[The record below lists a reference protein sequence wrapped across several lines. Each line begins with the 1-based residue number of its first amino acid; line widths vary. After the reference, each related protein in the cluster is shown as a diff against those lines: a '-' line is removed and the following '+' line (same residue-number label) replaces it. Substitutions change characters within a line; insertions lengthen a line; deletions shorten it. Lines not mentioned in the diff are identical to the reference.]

1 MRETIMADQKQQQL
15 GVSAPSLPKGGGA
28 IQSIGKGWGAVGA
41 TGAASLSIP
50 LPITTG
56 RGYAPPLALNYQSS
70 VGNGLFGLGWN
81 LNLGCVA
88 RRATKGVPLYNDDD
102 VILGPDGGVWLAQRD
117 ENGAVITDNIH
128 TYNGLALDQEYE
140 VIRYYARVEGA
151 FDLIEHWRNA
161 DDPPGFWLVHG
172 ADGTLAFYGR
182 NPGSRSTDTAN
193 SNRVA
198 EWLLDETMNATG
210 EHILYE
216 YKAEDL
222 RGLTAATDP
231 GDARNFMSQCYL
243 RRVRYG
249 NFTAHPHLYLW
260 DPSRLDKLEWHFD
273 LIFDYGERGNGSD
286 SAASL
291 TYDEGAQPWDGRA
304 DFHSSFAYGFE
315 LGNLRF
321 VHYVLMFHNFPDE
334 FAEDEP
340 QLVGALKL
348 SYKDLTQSYKVL
360 ESAQSL
366 AWMPDM
372 HRYIQHR
379 PPVLFGYQ
387 EFDAMSGTFKPF
399 DAMPGLNDGHHY
411 QFVDLYG
418 EGLPGVLY
426 QSDKGWMYAEPVRD
440 ARADE
445 PDALKF
451 GDFKEVPSLP
461 VADSQ
466 TSVRQSLADL
476 TGDGRLDWIIA
487 QPGTAGFFTL
497 RPDRTWSK
505 FAPFAAFPAEF
516 FHAQGQIADLVGAG
530 LSDLAMIG
538 PRSVR
543 LYTSRR
549 AEGYSSAIEV
559 AHDEDDDRLPLL
571 SDSQTELVAFADI
584 LGSGQQHLVRIRHNE
599 IRFWPNMGRGHFGKG
614 KKFAD
619 LPFSYEEFKAQRV
632 RLADMDGSGAVDL
645 VYLEP
650 DGFRLFMNKSGHTLA
665 LPSNVSWP
673 QGIRYDDTCQV
684 SLVDLQGL
692 GCSSLVLTKPHMKPA
707 HWRFDYPAIK
717 PYLLNTT
724 NNNMGASG
732 TVTYR
737 SSAQEWLDEKAELL
751 AAGSVPE
758 SGVPFALHVVTRQT
772 QLDEVTGN
780 ELTQLF
786 KYRDGYYDGYD
797 REFRGFGL
805 VLQQDT
811 EDEDGS
817 EDEGFT
823 APVLSKTWYHTGRYP
838 FRAPRGFND
847 SDAQAV
853 VLGDDLLTSFTNG
866 DDEVTAQPSEGELR
880 EMARTL
886 AGSVLRSEVFGFEGE
901 YPRSWPYSVQTTRYL
916 IRQLEVMGEHQPY
929 ARMLPLALE
938 AVSYQYEGQQDD
950 PMCAHTIN
958 LCWDEY
964 GVLTHGAS
972 VNYARRKK
980 PGDAPPFAD
989 EYQARWWQAAH
1000 DEAQQRYYLTET
1012 REQAIHLASAQTWRL
1027 GLPYLS
1033 RVNVMVDEASDVAA
1047 EDISYESFRTENGW
1061 FASLPRTLAALSKQR
1076 YVEVVSD
1083 ASDPHRKIMAEM
1095 SDGEATFQALPGAI
1109 ETAELDD
1116 HALTAYERVMCAHE
1130 LTARLTQAGYHRM
1143 ASFLPQEPSVNLWS
1157 VKRGFNTYAGPEQ
1170 FYRVEAFRPTASH
1183 GLSTVDYDPYSV
1195 SVTAVT
1201 APDGCVTR
1209 AIFNYY
1215 LLQPSR
1221 VVDPNQNTQEAVYD
1235 GFGVVRFTSFYG
1247 TELGQEVGFGEL
1259 TDQKVFDPT
1268 PEEAMHA
1275 SSSINYATAHYY
1287 DAFSWMN
1294 GKKVPVH
1301 SLDLQWDRYLGDRE
1315 RQQRMML
1322 TSVDGF
1328 GRVLQTRQKVEPGKA
1343 YQVDEGGSLIWSG
1356 GKLVEVNAPDRW
1368 RVSGRVEYNN
1378 KGLAVRV
1385 YRPYFTNTH
1394 RYVDD
1399 TSVRLHW
1406 HHDKQF
1412 YDPLGRPTQ
1421 TWTAKGWLKRTTYL
1435 NWYTIAEDEND
1446 TAEEVNAGRA
1456 AAGLEPLDDGSGAG
1470 KKKHWYQR

>member
-1 MRETIMADQKQQQL
+1 MADQEQQHV
-15 GVSAPSLPKGGGA
+15 GISAPSLPKGGGA

-41 TGAASLSIP
+41 TGSASLSIA
-50 LPITTG
+50 LPITAG
-56 RGYAPPLALNYQSS
+56 RGYAPTLTLNYQSS
-70 VGNGLFGLGWN
+70 TGNGLFGLGWN

-88 RRATKGVPLYNDDD
+88 RRATKGVPLYTDDD
-102 VILGPDGGVWLAQRD
+102 VILGPDGGVWLAERD
-117 ENGAVITDNIH
+117 AEGAVKEKSVGS
-128 TYNGLALDQEYE
+128 YGGLALDREYQ
-140 VIRYYARVEGA
+140 VIRYFARVEGA
-151 FDLIEHWRNA
+151 FDRIEHWRHA
-161 DDPPGFWLVHG
+161 EDPPGFWLVHG
-172 ADGTLAFYGR
+172 ADGTLAVYGR
-182 NPGSRSTDTAN
+182 NTGSRSTDTAN

-198 EWLLDETMNATG
+198 EWLLEETMNARG

-222 RGLTAATDP
+222 EGLNGATDP
-231 GDARNFMSQCYL
+231 GPARNFMAQCYL

-249 NFTAHPHLYLW
+249 NFTAHPDLYLW
-260 DPSRLDKLEWHFD
+260 NPSQLDSLEWHFD
-273 LIFDYGERGNGSD
+273 LLFDYGEREDKYNKL
-286 SAASL
+286 A
-291 TYDEGAQPWDGRA
+291 YDEDRLWQGRA

-334 FAEDEP
+334 FDEDEP
-340 QLVGALKL
+340 QLIGALKL
-348 SYKDLTQSYKVL
+348 SYKDLTHSYKVL

-366 AWMPDM
+366 AWTPDR
-372 HRYIQHR
+372 HRYFERR

-387 EFDAMSGTFKPF
+387 EFNATPGAFRQF
-399 DAMPGLNDGHHY
+399 DAMPGLNDGDHY

-426 QSDKGWMYAEPVRD
+426 QSEKGWMYAEPVRD
-440 ARADE
+440 ARPDE
-445 PDALKF
+445 PDALRF
-451 GDFKEVPSLP
+451 GDFKQVPSLP

-466 TSVRQSLADL
+466 SSVRQSLADL

-549 AEGYSSAIEV
+549 AEGYSSASEV
-559 AHDEDDDRLPLL
+559 PHDENDDLLPLM

-614 KKFAD
+614 QLFTTLA
-619 LPFSYEEFKAQRV
+619 FTYSEFDAKRV

-645 VYLEP
+645 VYLET
-650 DGFRLFMNKSGHTLA
+650 DGFQLFMNKSGHTLA
-665 LPSNVSWP
+665 SPSKVSWP
-673 QGIRYDDTCQV
+673 QGIRYDNTCQV

-707 HWRFDYPAIK
+707 HWRYDYPAIK

-732 TVTYR
+732 RVTYR

-751 AAGSVPE
+751 AAGSMPE

-786 KYRDGYYDGYD
+786 KYRDGCYDGYD

-811 EDEDGS
+811 EDEDGN

-847 SDAQAV
+847 SDPQAV
-853 VLGDDLLTSFTNG
+853 VLGDDLLTSFADG
-866 DDEVTAQPSEGELR
+866 DDQVIAQPCEAELR

-886 AGSVLRSEVFGFEGE
+886 AGSVLRNEVFGFEGDT
-901 YPRSWPYSVQTTRYL
+901 PRSWPHSVQTTRYL
-916 IRQLEVMGEHQPY
+916 VRQLEIMGEHQPY

-938 AVSYQYEGQQDD
+938 SVSYQYEGQTDD
-950 PMCAHTIN
+950 PICARTIN
-958 LCWDEY
+958 LGWDEY

-972 VNYARRKK
+972 VNYARRKL
-980 PGDAPPFAD
+980 PGDPPPFED
-989 EYQARWWQAAH
+989 EHQARWWQAAH
-1000 DEAQQRYYLTET
+1000 DEAQQRYYFTET
-1012 REQAIHLASAQTWRL
+1012 RTEAIHLDAEQTWRL

-1033 RVNVMVDEASDVAA
+1033 RANAMVCEASAVTP
-1047 EDISYESFRTENGW
+1047 ENISYERFKTVNGW
-1061 FASLPRTLAALSKQR
+1061 FTSLPRTLVAISKQR
-1076 YVEVVSD
+1076 YVEVVIENSE
-1083 ASDPHRKIMAEM
+1083 PPRKVMAEM
-1095 SDGEATFQALPGAI
+1095 SDGKATFQALPGAL

-1116 HALTAYERVMCAHE
+1116 HALTAYDRVMSSDQLATK
-1130 LTARLTQAGYHRM
+1130 LAKVGYHRM
-1143 ASFLPQEPSVNLWS
+1143 ESFFPHDSAVNLWS
-1157 VKRGFNTYAGPEQ
+1157 VKRGFNTYAGPKQ

-1183 GLSTVDYDPYSV
+1183 GLSTVEYDPYSLL
-1195 SVTAVT
+1195 VTAVT

-1209 AIFNYY
+1209 ATFKYY
-1215 LLQPSR
+1215 NLEPVK
-1221 VVDPNQNTQEAVYD
+1221 VVDPNHNTQEAAYD
-1235 GFGVVRFTSFYG
+1235 GFGVARFTSFYG

-1259 TDQKVFDPT
+1259 TNQQIFDET
-1268 PEEAMHA
+1268 PEQAMKS

-1301 SLDLQWDRYLGDRE
+1301 SLDMQWDRYPGDAE
-1315 RQQRMML
+1315 RQRRMIL

-1328 GRVLQTRQKVEPGKA
+1328 GRVLQTRQKVEPGIA
-1343 YQVDEGGSLIWSG
+1343 YQVLDAKLIWSSG
-1356 GKLVEVNAPDRW
+1356 SLVEVQADPRW
-1368 RVSGRVEYNN
+1368 RISERVEYNN

-1394 RYVDD
+1394 EYVDD
-1399 TSVRLHW
+1399 SSVRQHW
-1406 HHDKQF
+1406 HYDKQF
-1412 YDPLGRPTQ
+1412 YDPLGRATQ
-1421 TWTAKGWLKRTTYL
+1421 TWTAKGWLKRTTYRS
-1435 NWYTIAEDEND
+1435 WYTIAEDEND
-1446 TAEEVNAGRA
+1446 TAEEVNAGRV

-1470 KKKHWYQR
+1470 KKRHWYQR